1 MQIKRKTAFTAFVS
15 FFIMCFC
22 VMTAFADDTQSGRS
36 PKDASVG
43 IVYPAA
49 SAKTEEPEQKTV
61 ETLKRTSSLSYGM
74 DVIRHNRKLIKTAT
88 GGKVEFAL
96 SDFQPYSEQGS
107 VSAVTIVKTPDASS
121 GVLKAGALDTYNGQ
135 RLSAQMAENLC
146 FIPSGAEDH
155 ASFVFKVNGGDEETE
170 CVIYT
175 LRRENSSPVACSAK
189 VYTKTDISAFGRLD
203 VTDKDGD
210 ACSIRVTKMPS
221 HGRITINSDLSYVY
235 TPDDGFKGKDSFSY
249 RAVDKYGNKSEQ
261 ATVSVTVEKR
271 TNGVVYADAAGTEY
285 EYAAVLL
292 SEKGILTGENVAG
305 TMRFEPEKTVSRA
318 DFIVMAMSASG
329 YSPNLLAAQS
339 TGLADED
346 KLTDIEKGYV
356 VTAMS
361 AGAVAA
367 DDYDGV
373 KLIRPSS
380 SITVGEAAEIVKAL
394 GAKVQINGKNDSDP
408 LSRADAA
415 LMLASLVDSGR

>member
-1 MQIKRKTAFTAFVS
+1 MQIKRKTALSVYLS
-15 FFIMCFC
+15 FFIMCSC
-22 VMTAFADDTQSGRS
+22 VMTAFADDTPERRS
-36 PKDASVG
+36 PGDASVG
-43 IVYPAA
+43 IVYPAEEEKA
-49 SAKTEEPEQKTV
+49 EETAKKTEQ
-61 ETLKRTSSLSYGM
+61 TLKRTTSLSYGM
-74 DVIRHNRKLIKTAT
+74 DVIRHNRKLIKTAS

-107 VSAVTIVKTPDASS
+107 VSAVTVVKTPDASS

-135 RLSAQMAENLC
+135 RLSAQMADSLV
-146 FIPSGAEDH
+146 FIPSGARQS
-155 ASFVFKVNGGDEETE
+155 ASFVFKVNGSDEETE
-170 CVIYT
+170 CVIYV
-175 LRRENSSPVACSAK
+175 LRRENAPPVAASAK
-189 VYTKTDISAFGRLD
+189 VYTKTDVSVFGKLD

-221 HGRITINSDLSYVY
+221 HGMIRIKSDLSYVY

-249 RAVDKYGNKSEQ
+249 CASDKYGNKSEQ

-305 TMRFEPEKTVSRA
+305 VMRFEPEKTVSRA

-346 KLTDIEKGYV
+346 KLTDMQKGYV

-361 AGAVAA
+361 AGVVSA

-380 SITVGEAAEIVKAL
+380 SVTVREAADMVKAL
-394 GAKVQINGKNDSDP
+394 GAKVKISDKNENEP
-408 LSRADAA
+408 LTRADAA
-415 LMLASLVDSGR
+415 MMLASVIDLGR